1 MKNVGSSLE
10 MQKAIEKDLLEV
22 EMGPEDPDMVAEMR
36 SKAERLEADAQEK
49 EILVFRIPQG
59 KICGGLR
66 LQGFPESMGNR
77 KTEKRE
83 AILTIIELCK
93 DLSQEEEERPRTAD
107 VEVVRTDRGR
117 KGTVEIKMMLNNE
130 DALMRK
136 VWSQLE
142 EPCME
147 EGVKRY
153 MVEASTK
160 MSPAK
165 EKRKTAMQ
173 SARKSV
179 VEHKK
184 KEENENKK
192 KSEEEKRQAREE
204 ERE

>member
-1 MKNVGSSLE
+1 
-10 MQKAIEKDLLEV
+10 
-22 EMGPEDPDMVAEMR
+22 
-36 SKAERLEADAQEK
+36 
-49 EILVFRIPQG
+49 
-59 KICGGLR
+59 
-66 LQGFPESMGNR
+66 
-77 KTEKRE
+77 
-83 AILTIIELCK
+83 
-93 DLSQEEEERPRTAD
+93 
-107 VEVVRTDRGR
+107 
-117 KGTVEIKMMLNNE
+117 
-130 DALMRK
+130 
-136 VWSQLE
+136 
-142 EPCME
+142 ME

-204 ERE
+204 EREEEDEVLESSCFPRVGEKPLVGALEVQQPAQKETRTVEKPAREDEEDVVLMSKEENRKTLQGNQTMQDLKGPRK